1 MQVLAH
7 AGKLESIKVPF
18 LPKEL
23 DLAKF
28 WLENLD
34 MQKDKFSVRLIEC
47 QSLDMYLHC
56 CFEINLCKFSM
67 LASNY
72 KQSFLYM
79 EADDGIGYSKTKT
92 QPFAA

>member
-7 AGKLESIKVPF
+7 AGKIESI
-18 LPKEL
+18 
-23 DLAKF
+23 
-28 WLENLD
+28 
-34 MQKDKFSVRLIEC
+34 KDKFSVRLIEC

-79 EADDGIGYSKTKT
+79 EADDGIGYSRTKT